1 MELTVAWERWRVA
14 RPGSLARQAGVGY
27 WTTALP
33 GPSFTPCGRLFGA
46 GDAAALEPGSTAGSG
61 EGFAPHPVAVVR
73 ARVQSRGRN
82 RRTFLTM

>member
-1 MELTVAWERWRVA
+1 MELTVAWERRDVA
-14 RPGSLARQAGVGY
+14 RPGSLARQAGVDY

-33 GPSFTPCGRLFGA
+33 GPSFTPSGKLFGA
-46 GDAAALEPGSTAGSG
+46 DDAAALEPGSTAGPG
-61 EGFAPHPVAVVR
+61 EGFAPHPAAAER